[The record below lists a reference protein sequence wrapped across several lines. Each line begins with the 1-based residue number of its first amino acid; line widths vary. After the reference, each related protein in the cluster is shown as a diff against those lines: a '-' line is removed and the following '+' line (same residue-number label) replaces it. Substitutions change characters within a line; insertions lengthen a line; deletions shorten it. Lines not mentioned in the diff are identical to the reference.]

1 MFVCTHT
8 AQIHAMISTRMILFT
23 HTDSGVG
30 DRFYQRRRQLAK
42 KVGLPLILTAVPTPL
57 GHPIPWVHVHTPIHQ
72 DPLFLYLTGINQPG
86 CVLYCDA
93 DTDYLFL
100 PKQDPKHEFWEGHR
114 LSCDNP
120 DDARDVRT
128 YSGIEHIRD
137 IAGLYPWIRDHANT
151 VGCHWHASDSPIPD
165 YLWEFKTALT
175 DQHPDCMIT
184 NIQEALWPERFVL
197 DSIDQADFDHAYQKT
212 VAAFAAVQS
221 KWSTFDSETDLA
233 GALIGELLKTT
244 PYGLSFPPIV
254 ANGANATT
262 LHYSA
267 NHAPLDP
274 KALVLLDFGLRW
286 RGMCSDVSRTV
297 PVSGT
302 LNPLQARLH
311 GIVETVKAS
320 TTALAKPGVTIDA
333 LNTHCWGAIQHAV
346 QTDIIRHGGTVTQD
360 YDQRPHN
367 VGHLIGYTVHDGDPA
382 RSYKD
387 KPLSAGMAIT
397 IEPGFYGHVR
407 MTLDGTVY
415 EETLGIRIED
425 AVVI

>member
-1 MFVCTHT
+1 
-8 AQIHAMISTRMILFT
+8 MILFT

-42 KVGLPLILTAVPTPL
+42 KVGLPLILAAVPTPL

-100 PKQDPKHEFWEGHR
+100 PKQDPKHEFWDGHR

-120 DDARDVRT
+120 DDARDLRT

-137 IAGLYPWIRDHANT
+137 IAGLYPWIRDHAST

-175 DQHPDCMIT
+175 NQHPDCMIT

-197 DSIDQADFDHAYQKT
+197 DSIDQADFAHAYQIT
-212 VAAFAAVQS
+212 GAAFAAVQS
-221 KWSTFDSETDLA
+221 KWSTFTSETELA

-267 NHAPLDP
+267 NNASLDP
-274 KALVLLDFGLRW
+274 DALVLLDFGLRW

-297 PVSGT
+297 QT
-302 LNPLQARLH
+302 N
-311 GIVETVKAS
+311 IVA
-320 TTALAKPGVTIDA
+320 
-333 LNTHCWGAIQHAV
+333 
-346 QTDIIRHGGTVTQD
+346 HGGTVTQD

-382 RSYKD
+382 RSYKN

-407 MTLDGTVY
+407 MTINGTVY